1 MIKKIIKLIK
11 IVVPLIIVLLV
22 LGRVFITPILD
33 EEGAKGK
40 REPLYVKKYYE
51 FKTDNMLRSL
61 RKNNKDK
68 IPNEMKKKYF
78 LENIYIYPKI
88 NSTGYGNQI
97 EKSWSN
103 PYSFSIFART
113 FESNIE
119 VTISNVKIFEKKFFF
134 FKKEIFS
141 ETNENKYIID
151 FFIEND
157 YVTHKKYT
165 KDLNVSK
172 IYMKPLIVTFD
183 VSGKVDGEIVTKSM
197 EYTLTPVIERG
208 VQGPM
213 WMYQ

>member
-40 REPLYVKKYYE
+40 REPLYVKKNYKNSIGRKIRE
-51 FKTDNMLRSL
+51 MRESNNSL
-61 RKNNKDK
+61 
-68 IPNEMKKKYF
+68 IPLEIKEKYF
-78 LENIYIYPKI
+78 IKDAYIGPYI
-88 NSTGYGNQI
+88 FSRSYGNQI
-97 EKSWSN
+97 EKSSSS
-103 PYSFSIFART
+103 PYDFNIFIESFVKD
-113 FESNIE
+113 EK
-119 VTISNVKIFEKKFFF
+119 VTVSNVKVFEKNFYFYKKKIFELEDKR
-134 FKKEIFS
+134 EIVANYFV
-141 ETNENKYIID
+141 KDRYISHY
-151 FFIEND
+151 N
-157 YVTHKKYT
+157 YT

-183 VSGKVDGEIVTKSM
+183 VSGKVDGKIVTKSM
-197 EYTLTPVIERG
+197 EYTLNPVIERG